1 MDESRKKK
9 ARKTSQFAE
18 IWHRLKKNK
27 MAMAGLYILLFILV
41 ASLFGPLISI
51 YQYDV
56 QDYAVRSQF
65 PSLSHLFGTDNFGR
79 DILTRI
85 MVGGRYTLFIALVC
99 VTSSAIIGSLLG
111 LIAAYY
117 PKVDNIIMR
126 IIDIFMGIPTMMLC
140 VSIVAALG
148 SSMRNMMIALIV
160 TQSPEFARIMR
171 AQVLT
176 VKDKEYIEAA
186 RSIGCSNARI
196 IFSHIV
202 PNVLARSL
210 CSIRLARSMLF

>member
-1 MDESRKKK
+1 MDESRKKRVK
-9 ARKTSQFAE
+9 KTSQFAE

-160 TQSPEFARIMR
+160 T
-171 AQVLT
+171 
-176 VKDKEYIEAA
+176 
-186 RSIGCSNARI
+186 
-196 IFSHIV
+196 
-202 PNVLARSL
+202 
-210 CSIRLARSMLF
+210 

>member
-117 PKVDNIIMR
+117 SDLRKRMVGGQVHLP
-126 IIDIFMGIPTMMLC
+126 GGLC
-140 VSIVAALG
+140 RARGGSGRAGLFCHENVSDE
-148 SSMRNMMIALIV
+148 
-160 TQSPEFARIMR
+160 P
-171 AQVLT
+171 
-176 VKDKEYIEAA
+176 D
-186 RSIGCSNARI
+186 
-196 IFSHIV
+196 
-202 PNVLARSL
+202 
-210 CSIRLARSMLF
+210 